1 MRKRTKRLLAV
12 FMAAAM
18 LAGMTGCGTSGSALD
33 TATSEK
39 KTEKTSDTGSSG
51 DTIKLGLVAD
61 ISGTSANTQGHWGC
75 RLIANFGIPSSN

>member
-12 FMAAAM
+12 FMATAM

-39 KTEKTSDTGSSG
+39 KTEKQMIQIQKKPQILAVVET
-51 DTIKLGLVAD
+51 
-61 ISGTSANTQGHWGC
+61 
-75 RLIANFGIPSSN
+75 P